1 LVLGHLLVWLASG
14 RVEEAAG
21 FRPEASTLLSVEL
34 LVLVVVTAAGALAGM
49 VPAWKAYRTDV
60 AESLRPL
67 S

>member
-1 LVLGHLLVWLASG
+1 
-14 RVEEAAG
+14 
-21 FRPEASTLLSVEL
+21 
-34 LVLVVVTAAGALAGM
+34 VVVTAAGALAGM